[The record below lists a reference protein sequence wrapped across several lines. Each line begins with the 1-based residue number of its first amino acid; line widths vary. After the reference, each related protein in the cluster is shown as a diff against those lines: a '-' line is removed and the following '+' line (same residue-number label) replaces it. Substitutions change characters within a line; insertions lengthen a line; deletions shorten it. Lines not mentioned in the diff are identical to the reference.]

1 MDGIIVVDKPK
12 GWTSRDV
19 VNHVS
24 KILHTKKIGHTGT
37 LDPLATGTL
46 VLCVGKAG
54 KIAELLTSMEKEY
67 LVTACLGIQTDTLDC
82 EGTIQKQIPTHLT
95 KEQIEKTFKKFEI
108 TYHQEVPIYSAV
120 KVKGKKLY
128 EYARAGQTVSL
139 PKKEVTIKKL
149 SLTSEITY
157 EKENTIFSFS
167 ATVSKGTYIRS
178 LVRDIASSLKTVG
191 IMTELRRTKQ
201 GNFTIKQASTIKQI
215 EKGEYQLLPLENVLP
230 YPKVEVT
237 EELEF
242 KIKNGQKIKKEK
254 EDIVCFVKN
263 GKVLAIYKETEDK
276 KTLKP
281 WKMILE

>member
-46 VLCVGKAG
+46 VLCVGKAV

-67 LVTACLGIQTDTLDC
+67 LVTAALGIQTDTLDC

-95 KEQIEKTFKKFEI
+95 KEQIEKTLKKFEI
-108 TYHQEVPIYSAV
+108 TYQQEVPIYSAV
-120 KVKGKKLY
+120 KVNGKKLY

-215 EKGEYQLLPLENVLP
+215 EKGEYQLLPLENILP

-242 KIKNGQKIKKEK
+242 KIKKGQKIQKEK